1 MVYQGLA
8 KTLERKIVNIQDRNN
23 EPTYTFFL
31 LPQTFSCNAAL
42 CDCVISLLA
51 RVCLI
56 CKCFLVALVFISTF
70 KDVKQFKFGLLANI
84 SGLAH

>member
-1 MVYQGLA
+1 MVYQDLVKA
-8 KTLERKIVNIQDRNN
+8 LEIKNVNFQDRDN

-56 CKCFLVALVFISTF
+56 CKCFLVALVFISIF
-70 KDVKQFKFGLLANI
+70 KDVKQLHI
-84 SGLAH
+84 SGLAHQVSNK